1 MRNLVLC
8 KFPVGAEAFGAAVQ
22 NHRASGDYHR
32 LSTESLLT
40 ISKRRMDHKKG
51 KAA

>member
-22 NHRASGDYHR
+22 NHRASGDCHR
-32 LSTESLLT
+32 LRTTALLT
-40 ISKRRMDHKKG
+40 VSKRRMDHKKG